1 MPDPRALNGSLL
13 QLSTPAAILAF
24 ASEHASA
31 LNSVNCAT
39 ALHRLAKQGATASA
53 AFAPLV
59 ARTASVL
66 RSDARHVT
74 ARRLRGE
81 NFRH

>member
-31 LNSVNCAT
+31 
-39 ALHRLAKQGATASA
+39 HHDQR
-53 AFAPLV
+53 
-59 ARTASVL
+59 L
-66 RSDARHVT
+66 RSSASEAH
-74 ARRLRGE
+74 ASE
-81 NFRH
+81 